1 MLKLANIFSEGMVLQ
16 RDVPVKI
23 WGEADC
29 PVTVSV
35 DMTSAVDYARDGK
48 FCLTLP
54 AHGAGGPY
62 TMFIE
67 SGGEVQKIN
76 DVYFGDVF
84 LASGQSNMALDLSD
98 TKQKLDECDEVIRMY
113 TVSGDSEIGRS
124 FDGRDVWL
132 PVTQDMAR
140 YISATASHF
149 AVEIAN
155 TQKVP
160 VGILSCNSGGSSI
173 RSWISPETVETD
185 PVFGPGTI
193 WHFEVYRYEFNSTSY
208 LYNQK
213 LLTVAP
219 YTIKAVL
226 WYQGE
231 SDVADNSAYAYAHLF
246 ELLMADWR
254 RLFENQDLQ
263 FIFAQ
268 ITYGPPRRSHE
279 IWQIVREQ
287 QLKLHLTVDGAHMIT
302 TGDVG
307 DHKDLHPRDK
317 KTVGHRFALAARG
330 VLYGEDVQYR
340 PPVCTEMALDGDV
353 AVLKFADAGEGLY
366 ENAPLTFK
374 CLSVKGHEFTGEY
387 KIEGDTIRVWC
398 EGHIPAVITFCFEN
412 DVEVHLYSSAGLP
425 ASPFRIGLPYSHSI
439 GDS

>member
-48 FCLTLP
+48 FTLTLP
-54 AHGAGGPY
+54 PHGAGGPY

-67 SGGEVQKIN
+67 AGGEVRKIN

-84 LASGQSNMALDLSD
+84 LAGGQSNMALDLEC
-98 TKQKLDECDEVIRMY
+98 TGQTLDECSGVIRMY

-132 PVTQDMAR
+132 SVTEENAA
-140 YISATASHF
+140 YVSALASHF
-149 AVEIAN
+149 ATEIAN
-155 TQKVP
+155 TQNVP
-160 VGILSCNSGGSSI
+160 VGIISCNSGGSSV
-173 RSWISPETVETD
+173 RSWISPETVASD
-185 PVFGPGTI
+185 PVFGPETI
-193 WHFEVYRYEFNSTSY
+193 WHFEVYRYDFNSTSY
-208 LYNQK
+208 LYKQK

-219 YTIKAVL
+219 YTVKAVL

-231 SDVADNSAYAYAHLF
+231 SDVADNSAYKYAHLF

-254 RLFENQDLQ
+254 CLFENDDLQ
-263 FIFAQ
+263 FIIAQ
-268 ITYGPPRRSHE
+268 ITYGPPRRNHE
-279 IWQIVREQ
+279 IWHIVREQ
-287 QLKLHLTVDGAHMIT
+287 QLLLHNTVDGVHMIT

-330 VLYGEDVQYR
+330 ILYGEDVICR
-340 PPVCTEMALDGDV
+340 PPVCREMTVDGDV
-353 AVLKFADAGEGLY
+353 AVLKFSDAGDGLY
-366 ENAPLTFK
+366 EDAPLTFK
-374 CLSVKGHEFTGEY
+374 GISAKGHEFIGEY

-398 EGHIPAVITFCFEN
+398 EGHIPAVIYFCFEN

-425 ASPFRIGLPYSHSI
+425 ASPFRIGAPYSLGV
-439 GDS
+439 GD